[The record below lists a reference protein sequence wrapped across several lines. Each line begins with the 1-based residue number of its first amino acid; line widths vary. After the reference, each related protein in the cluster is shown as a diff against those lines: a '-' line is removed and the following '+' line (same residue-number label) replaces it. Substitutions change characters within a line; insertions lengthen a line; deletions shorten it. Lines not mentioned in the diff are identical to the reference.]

1 MSQDPGP
8 SDYDVL
14 ERREVY
20 RGFFRLEVLK
30 LTHRLF
36 GGGRSPTVTRE
47 VFHQRRAV
55 TVLPYDPVRDEVMLI
70 EQFRAGA
77 LHVCDTPWI
86 LEAPAGMV
94 EPGETMEAVAR
105 REVLE
110 ECGVT
115 LGRLDYAHDY
125 LSSPGCTTER
135 VSVFIG
141 EATGPLEGG
150 IHGRPEEAEDIRARA
165 FPVDEAFGL
174 VRSGRITAITGIV
187 TLQHLMLERD
197 RLRREWAPGAGRS

>member
-1 MSQDPGP
+1 LPTRPRPAS
-8 SDYDVL
+8 YDIL

-20 RGFFRLEVLK
+20 RGFFRLEILK
-30 LTHRLF
+30 LAHELF
-36 GGGRSPTVTRE
+36 DGGRSAPLTRE

-77 LHVCDTPWI
+77 LHVADSPWI

-94 EPGETMEAVAR
+94 EPGEALEAVVR
-105 REVLE
+105 REVQE
-110 ECGVT
+110 ECGIA
-115 LGRLDYAHDY
+115 LGRLDHAHDY

-141 EATGPLEGG
+141 EAIGPLVDG
-150 IHGRPEEAEDIRARA
+150 IHGRPEEAEDIRAFVVPA
-165 FPVDEAFGL
+165 DEAYGW

-187 TLQHLMLERD
+187 TLQHLMLERS
-197 RLRREWAPGAGRS
+197 RLRREWGRSA